1 MSKMQLRSG
10 KVFSVPCVKDLCFSA
25 EWPSVSEAR
34 ALSISTNDQREFRI
48 FCYKLLHENNGTN
61 RYTNRLYSLA
71 LVESFYR
78 CGPQVLQMYFPVM
91 KVMYEKLRDVYS
103 PVQRPAD
110 MKVYL
115 SQFLD
120 LMIRVAPAGEV
131 DALMKE
137 RKIR

>member
-1 MSKMQLRSG
+1 
-10 KVFSVPCVKDLCFSA
+10 
-25 EWPSVSEAR
+25 
-34 ALSISTNDQREFRI
+34 
-48 FCYKLLHENNGTN
+48 
-61 RYTNRLYSLA
+61 
-71 LVESFYR
+71 
-78 CGPQVLQMYFPVM
+78 M